1 MAAAAAAARQAWTVE
16 EAAEYDALRKFK
28 LYKYLS
34 TDRPALR
41 TARLLGLPIGAGE
54 ERQHAAPV
62 PAPRPPAT
70 GAAGGDAAGQKK
82 RKPRKVSEARKAILE
97 ARPRAQAHRQKRMHA
112 KLLEVLPLVNKVMR
126 AAAATAKAIAT
137 PMDADATSAGANIA
151 PSSEAAATMPPP
163 PLPVPPPSPPPQWS
177 PSWAAVGSSSASP
190 LTPKERGARDRE
202 PSQDRSRS
210 PSDVSPGSDNGGV
223 PAPRDAG

>member
-1 MAAAAAAARQAWTVE
+1 MRPRRPARAGREWSVE
-16 EAAEYDALRKFK
+16 EAATFSALRAFK
-28 LYKYLS
+28 LAELLAS
-34 TDRPALR
+34 ADRRVMAA
-41 TARLLGLPIGAGE
+41 ARRLHAPYGAVE
-54 ERQHAAPV
+54 AAPV
-62 PAPRPPAT
+62 PAPRPPPAA

-82 RKPRKVSEARKAILE
+82 RKPRKVSEARRAILE